1 MSKVLSRRK
10 NSSVFPSMMNDFL
23 PNRFFNG
30 SLFDFDD
37 DFFTSTPL
45 VNITE
50 NESEFKLDLSAPG
63 INKEDFKIDLENGIL
78 TVSSEKGELDTIEE
92 ENFRRREFS
101 YNSFSRTFA
110 LPDNIDENKIVAK
123 YVNGILELLLPKK
136 EGAISKPRKKIVV
149 K

>member
-1 MSKVLSRRK
+1 MG
-10 NSSVFPSMMNDFL
+10 SVFPSMMNDFS

-50 NESEFKLDLSAPG
+50 NENEFKLDLSAPG

-78 TVSSEKGELDTIEE
+78 TVSSEKGESDTIEE

-101 YNSFSRTFA
+101 YNSFSRVFA

-123 YVNGILELLLPKK
+123 YENGILEMQLPKK